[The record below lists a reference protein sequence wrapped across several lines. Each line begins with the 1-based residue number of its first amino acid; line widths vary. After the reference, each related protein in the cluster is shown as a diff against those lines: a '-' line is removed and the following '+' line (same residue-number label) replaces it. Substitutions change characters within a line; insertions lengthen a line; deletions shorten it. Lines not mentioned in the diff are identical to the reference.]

1 MVNPEPEAENPE
13 DLPIDVRPIYVA
25 KRLADAERLETV
37 FTKAGIE
44 YEVEPD
50 TYPGGVIFRTTRVG
64 AFFYVAPALR
74 GRAVDVM
81 LENGFIPIE
90 PQAP

>member
-1 MVNPEPEAENPE
+1 MVATQPEAENPE
-13 DLPIDVRPIYVA
+13 ELPIYVA
-25 KRLADAERLETV
+25 KRLADAERLEAV

-64 AFFYVAPALR
+64 AFFYVAPDLR
-74 GRAVDVM
+74 ERAAAVM
-81 LENGFIPIE
+81 LENGFHPVK
-90 PQAP
+90 P